1 MSIADEI
8 IDLLKK
14 SQNHSM
20 EWDNIYRL
28 LCDAGYSKGGISTT
42 KDRLIKRGV
51 ISEEIINN
59 KKIITLLETPKEEKE
74 EDDYALLTYKSQLI
88 QFFKTAHSEDIRTD
102 SELVEIDT
110 SNLISSGLGAV
121 VDMLIE
127 NPEKTLTLLSEA
139 YKEAYYSF
147 NNEDTDAVVTIKKLP
162 TSTTIED
169 IRSNNL
175 NKLVEFEGIIAL
187 ASKLKTAII
196 EGKFYCP
203 NCGNTFTIPI
213 DPLNPVREL
222 PCKCKE
228 KAYLDEKGSK
238 YVDFQE
244 LKVQQPIEQMKNPN
258 DPPRYMTII
267 NENAKG
273 IYSGRVKVI
282 GIPIKVA
289 SSKKLAVYDIIIK
302 AINIIPIENT
312 KKATISKEDEE
323 DIKQLSK
330 IPNVIDILSK
340 NLFPEIEGHET
351 IKKAIFLQQI
361 RGTEKLIKRNVI
373 HILLITDP
381 GVGKSIMLQKIAKMP
396 GNTYASVNTASGV
409 GLTAT
414 VERVKTEIGD
424 DTWVIKPGVIPKAH
438 GGTACIDEFT
448 TKSSIEHY
456 LLEAMEHMKLS
467 INKASISTVLPTNTS
482 ILAACNPKRGRYD
495 PELTVWEQI
504 QIGKA
509 LLSRFDLIF
518 PLRDNANRYSDKK
531 IAKRIL
537 RLNKQ
542 LVKKEDINGET
553 IEIDGKR
560 IKLTPDFIYKYI
572 QYATNKIVLLSD
584 EADNVIEDF
593 YVELRQKTKDAGE
606 SITPRQLE
614 SAARLTE
621 AIAKAKLKE
630 IADGEDA
637 REAVNIIME
646 CYNEIAKDPETGLLD
661 FAKIGG
667 VPKSEV
673 EKLDLIK
680 DAIKHLEQTKDTP
693 VSFYDLEELLSK
705 KGISEEQLERYLEK
719 LSNFGEVMEVRPGK
733 YKVLS

>member
-1 MSIADEI
+1 MSIADDI

-14 SQNHSM
+14 ANYSM
-20 EWDNIYRL
+20 EWDHIYNFL
-28 LCDAGYSKGGISTT
+28 INAGYSKSGISSTR
-42 KDRLIKRGV
+42 DRLIKRGV
-51 ISEEIINN
+51 ISEELING
-59 KKIITLLETPKEEKE
+59 KKIITLLETPKEKKE
-74 EDDYALLTYKSQLI
+74 YNDKIYTYKSKLV
-88 QFFKTAHSEDIRTD
+88 QFFKSAHMEDIIED
-102 SELVEIDT
+102 SKFVEVDT
-110 SNLISSGLGAV
+110 ADLIISGLGDI
-121 VDMLIE
+121 VDELLD
-127 NPEKTLTLLSEA
+127 NPEKMLSVFTEA
-139 YKEAYYSF
+139 YKEAHYSVRT
-147 NNEDTDAVVTIKKLP
+147 EKIDAVVTIKRLP
-162 TSTTIED
+162 TQTTIED

-175 NKLVEFEGIIAL
+175 NKLVEFEGVIAL

-196 EGKFYCP
+196 EGVFNCP
-203 NCGNTFTIPI
+203 NCGNTFKIPI

-222 PCKCKE
+222 PCKCKGKAHLNE
-228 KAYLDEKGSK
+228 KDSK

-244 LKVQQPIEQMKNPN
+244 LKVQQPIEQMRNPN
-258 DPPRYMTII
+258 DPPRYMTVI
-267 NENAKG
+267 NENARG
-273 IYSGRVKVI
+273 IYSGRVKII

-312 KKATISKEDEE
+312 KKIIISKEDEE
-323 DIKQLSK
+323 DIKHLSK
-330 IPNVIDILSK
+330 IPNVIDILSN
-340 NLFPEIEGHET
+340 NLFPEIEGHEI
-351 IKKAIFLQQI
+351 IKKSILLQQI
-361 RGTEKLIKRNVI
+361 RGTEKSLKRNTI

-396 GNTYASVNTASGV
+396 GNVYASVNTSSGV

-448 TKSSIEHY
+448 TKSSVEHY

-467 INKASISTVLPTNTS
+467 INKASISTILPTNTS

-504 QIGKA
+504 QIGKP

-518 PLRDNANRYSDKK
+518 PIRDSADRNSDEK

-537 RLNKQ
+537 KLNKQ
-542 LVKKEDINGET
+542 LVKKEDINKGT
-553 IEIDGKR
+553 IEVDGKR

-572 QYATNKIVLLSD
+572 QYAANKTVILSD
-584 EADNVIEDF
+584 EADEAILKF

-606 SITPRQLE
+606 GITPRQLE
-614 SAARLTE
+614 SAIRLTE

-630 IADGEDA
+630 VADKEDA
-637 REAVNIIME
+637 LEAINILME

-661 FAKIGG
+661 FAKIGSI
-667 VPKSEV
+667 PKSEA

-693 VSFYDLEELLSK
+693 VDFYDLEGLLSK
-705 KGISEEQLERYLEK
+705 KGISEEQLERYLKK
-719 LSNFGEVMEVRPGK
+719 LSKYGEVMEVSPGR
-733 YKVLS
+733 YKVIA